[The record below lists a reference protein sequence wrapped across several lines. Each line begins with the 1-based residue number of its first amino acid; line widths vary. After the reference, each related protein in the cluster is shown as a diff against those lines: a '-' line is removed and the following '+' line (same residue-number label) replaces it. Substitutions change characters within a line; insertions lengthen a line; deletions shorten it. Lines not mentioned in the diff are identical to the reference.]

1 MTFSLLRYSGR
12 DCVILGAYR
21 YGKQSGC
28 GDLEISQTTFDSSS
42 FNIRHLETFSDFKP
56 GVFYGLKLI
65 RPLKMRTSGHGGLGF
80 ETLGYIYLCSYW
92 QLS

>member
-1 MTFSLLRYSGR
+1 MIFGLLRYSGR

-42 FNIRHLETFSDFKP
+42 FNIRHLETFSDFKTW
-56 GVFYGLKLI
+56 GVLWSKVDQGSEVANLRARRFGV
-65 RPLKMRTSGHGGLGF
+65 
-80 ETLGYIYLCSYW
+80 
-92 QLS
+92 

>member
-1 MTFSLLRYSGR
+1 MIFGLLRYSGR
-12 DCVILGAYR
+12 DCVTLGAYR
-21 YGKQSGC
+21 HGKRSGC
-28 GDLEISQTTFDSSS
+28 GDLEISQTTFDSSN
-42 FNIRHLETFSDFKP
+42 FDIRLLEAFRDFKP